1 MPAVA
6 VTASTGQAVRG
17 FRHYLERA
25 QSALYPWCALHKMAS
40 AVSSETQTS
49 TGGRGNWSGAPGM
62 SLRTRARE
70 PHPPQSGVVCMF
82 KAHLCVDHGRQL
94 RMSQGCSLGWCC
106 ANHPLS
112 PNPRPPSWTTS
123 VCFLDCGLVWHHRKS
138 PHVPGHGLPFE
149 DSGSPIL
156 GLAHL
161 RRCRVVQLWAPLCTS
176 GGGCPVSPTLQP
188 ERTLHLVVSLCGEG
202 RGSAVIYHP

>member
-1 MPAVA
+1 MLAAA
-6 VTASTGQAVRG
+6 VTASTGQAARG
-17 FRHYLERA
+17 FHHYLEWA
-25 QSALYPWCALHKMAS
+25 QLAPYPWCASHKVAS

-49 TGGRGNWSGAPGM
+49 IGGRGNRSGALGM

-70 PHPPQSGVVCMF
+70 PHPPQSGVVYVF
-82 KAHLCVDHGRQL
+82 KAHLCVDRGHQL
-94 RMSQGCSLGWCC
+94 RTLQGCSLGWCC

-112 PNPRPPSWTTS
+112 PNPRPPSWTMS
-123 VCFLDCGLVWHHRKS
+123 GCFLECGLAWHHRKS
-138 PHVPGHGLPFE
+138 PRAPDHGLSFE

-161 RRCRVVQLWAPLCTS
+161 QRCRVVQLSAQLCTS
-176 GGGCPVSPTLQP
+176 RGGCPVSPALQP
-188 ERTLHLVVSLCGEG
+188 ERTLHLVASLCGKG